1 MRKPKRYHSGQTV
14 STGDRQGAGIFG
26 ISKPAATT
34 LKAAGGSPGY
44 DPFTKS
50 INLKGGYRP
59 HSPVSKKIYVGSG
72 GGSTGAGSK
81 VSGR

>member
-1 MRKPKRYHSGQTV
+1 MRKAKNYKGSQAVGIGGQNH
-14 STGDRQGAGIFG
+14 GIFG
-26 ISKPAATT
+26 VSKPVGMH

-59 HSPVSKKIYVGSG
+59 HSPIPKKVYVGSG